1 MNWKIITLVAL
12 IGLAGCSTSNPFS
25 SKSSSASAPAGGASS
40 SAQASSSAG
49 GLMVGNP
56 NDAGECNAAA
66 VQSAVGKPM
75 TQALLNQLRSQ
86 AGAGSARTLQP
97 GEMITMEYNPARL
110 NVLVDKNN
118 AVTAVRCG

>member
-1 MNWKIITLVAL
+1 MNWKIITLAAL

-25 SKSSSASAPAGGASS
+25 SKTSSASSASEANS
-40 SAQASSSAG
+40 SAQTSTRG
-49 GLMVGNP
+49 GLMAGNP

-75 TQALLNQLRSQ
+75 TQALLNQMRGQ

-110 NVLVDKNN
+110 NVLVDRNN